1 MKQIPQIG
9 LGMFGYQNV
18 KSDIELLDQ
27 AIDMGYTLFD
37 TAEMYIGSEEA
48 LGTALRNHNIKPYI
62 ISKINQENTN
72 SESDIIEHCLSSRKK
87 LNVDM
92 IDSYLLH
99 GINHNLSDNQLLT
112 IIKTLN
118 MLQEIGVI
126 GSYGYTTISPMML
139 KRMKYLEQVFDKNMS
154 TVYQARHSICRRVEE
169 ETLFIAKDFGMHL
182 ISASPLGGTPNGLLN
197 VRGHFDSFEKRI
209 VSLTEQLSCS
219 SQQIALCWL
228 RSIGSISIPRAKN
241 AKHLKDNI
249 DSLQLMM
256 TQDQLNFVQQAAR

>member
-1 MKQIPQIG
+1 MTTKVTNDVLGPGAVTSSHLASGAVTAGSLSAGMINNTHLNTTAITAQSEDTTPASNDYI
-9 LGMFGYQNV
+9 LTYDTSAGMFKKVQLSYIVDTSTLVLKAGSTMTGKLTATTNA
-18 KSDIELLDQ
+18 SDY
-27 AIDMGYTLFD
+27 AIDGKSN
-37 TAEMYIGSEEA
+37 TAAYG
-48 LGTALRNHNIKPYI
+48 
-62 ISKINQENTN
+62 
-72 SESDIIEHCLSSRKK
+72 
-87 LNVDM
+87 
-92 IDSYLLH
+92 
-99 GINHNLSDNQLLT
+99 
-112 IIKTLN
+112 
-118 MLQEIGVI
+118 GVI
-126 GSYGYTTISPMML
+126 GSYGYTTISPIML

-197 VRGHFDSFEKRI
+197 VRNHFNSFAKRI